1 MSVVAAREKQ
11 AMPSPRR
18 RERKAYRQIDSVR
31 LTMWRVIVVLGFLL
45 GWELLARTGIIDPFW
60 ISMPSKILPGLFEF
74 LGTREGWEAIGVTL
88 YEAMVGLILAIV
100 FGVLTGYLVTRSKN
114 VLLVVNPFIGVFNAV
129 PRLALIPLF
138 IVWFG
143 IGSNSKIG
151 MVFVFIYFIILVNT
165 ISGIESADK
174 DHLVLARMLG
184 ATRHQVL
191 TKIIIPSTI
200 PWLLAAVRLGLGS
213 AFGGAVVAEMIAGQG
228 GLGFHMTVAAGLLNL
243 RDLFI
248 SITIVMV
255 IAYTADVLLLKLERR
270 ILRWRPSTENLM

>member
-1 MSVVAAREKQ
+1 MNAVAAPETQRAASSGRGGKKQ
-11 AMPSPRR
+11 
-18 RERKAYRQIDSVR
+18 YRQIDPAR
-31 LTMWRVIVVLGFLL
+31 LTLWRVGIAIGFVLI
-45 GWELLARTGIIDPFW
+45 WEFLARTGLIDPFW
-60 ISMPSKILPGLFEF
+60 ISMPSKIIPGLFEF
-74 LGTREGWEAIGVTL
+74 LGTVDGWQAIGVTM
-88 YEAMVGLILAIV
+88 YESMVGLGLAIV
-100 FGVLTGYLVTRSKN
+100 LGVLSGYLMTRSKN
-114 VLLVVNPFIGVFNAV
+114 VLLVVNPFVGVLNAV

-143 IGSNSKIG
+143 IGSNSKIV
-151 MVFVFIYFIILVNT
+151 MVFVIIYFIILVNT

-174 DHLVLARMLG
+174 DHLVLARTLG

-191 TKIIIPSTI
+191 MKIIIPSAI

-228 GLGFHMTVAAGLLNL
+228 GLGFYMSMAAGLLNL

-248 SITIVMV
+248 AIVIVMV